1 MSILDNT
8 RSTIDGFKV
17 LLEDDF
23 SSRREVEDSV
33 KNQIDELSLLD
44 DDAEAVESV
53 RLYKNFLSDIER
65 HSKKL
70 NKLELKEK
78 IYEDTLETAK
88 EDKRD
93 FILGVLKDIKKDK
106 HTFS

>member
-8 RSTIDGFKV
+8 RSTIDGFK
-17 LLEDDF
+17 LLLADDF
-23 SSRREVEDSV
+23 SSRREVEADV
-33 KNQIDELSLLD
+33 KTDIENFSLLD
-44 DDAEAVESV
+44 DDNEAIESIK
-53 RLYKNFLSDIER
+53 LYKIFLSEIES

-78 IYEDTLETAK
+78 LYEDTLTNAR

-93 FILGVLKDIKKDK
+93 FILGVLKDINKQK
-106 HTFS
+106 HTFL